1 MQYKRLFHI
10 WTRCSVSLRLK
21 TAAKPLWKGPIMFM
35 NRWISLV
42 ALTIPVTANAVDLKT
57 IKTSSFDA
65 VTAEVRALVKSESAK
80 NVLIVYDI
88 DNTTLATEKDLGSE
102 HWYLW
107 QRQLIESG
115 IKTAPAVASNIEDL
129 LTAQSWIYHIAGMKP
144 VAPEIPKQIQY
155 QRSQGASTI
164 ILTSRSPG
172 LRDATLREVQRNQ
185 IYLSSAR
192 EFGVHDLSEPFIPY
206 QLDQPERFGLTDRD
220 VEQFKLKPAQ
230 ATVFDRGVY
239 LTQGQHKGVML
250 KSLLSRMKRSFTAI
264 VFVDDRA
271 SHIEGMRA
279 AFADRPEKMVTIQYS
294 KQAQAIDAF
303 NRSDKR
309 QVIGEWCRLVEG
321 VASSVLAASDRA
333 RFIKCR

>member
-1 MQYKRLFHI
+1 ML
-10 WTRCSVSLRLK
+10 
-21 TAAKPLWKGPIMFM
+21 M
-35 NRWISLV
+35 NRWISLL

-57 IKTSSFDA
+57 FKTTSFDA

-80 NVLIVYDI
+80 NVLVVYDV
-88 DNTTLATEKDLGSE
+88 DNTILATEKDFGSE
-102 HWYLW
+102 HWFLW
-107 QRQLIESG
+107 QRQLLENG
-115 IKTAPAVASNIEDL
+115 IKKAPAVASSVEDL
-129 LTAQSWIYHIAGMKP
+129 LTAQSWIYHIGAMHP

-155 QRSQGASTI
+155 QRSLGVSSI
-164 ILTSRSPG
+164 ILTSRSTG
-172 LRDATLREVQRNQ
+172 LRDATLREVRRNQ
-185 IYLSSAR
+185 IFLSSSA
-192 EFGVHDLSEPFIPY
+192 ELGVHDLSEPFIPY

-220 VEQFKLKPAQ
+220 IEQFKLKPAQ

-279 AFADRPEKMVTIQYS
+279 AFTDRPEKMVTIQYS
-294 KQAQAIDAF
+294 KQEQAIDAF

-309 QVIGEWCRLVEG
+309 QSIQEWCRLIDGVETSTLPA
-321 VASSVLAASDRA
+321 VDRA